1 MKDLKRYWKLLSD
14 RVDALSL
21 RERAMVFAAAAV
33 TLVALVNLLLLD
45 PVSAK
50 QKKISQQI
58 KLQQAKMKE
67 IQANIQVLAAAQGSD
82 PDAASKARLAQLKRQ
97 IEEMNARLESTQQSL
112 VPPEKMAAVLEDIL
126 RRDRQ
131 LQLVS
136 LKTLPTT
143 GLKELAAP
151 VVTAPAAQPQAP
163 ANQPAAK
170 PVANSTQ
177 DSMQNSIYR
186 HGVEITV
193 QGSYADLLHYLAQ
206 LEDVSW
212 QMYWGKANLAVG
224 DYPMAKLTLTLYTL
238 RLDKAW
244 LSI

>member
-21 RERAMVFAAAAV
+21 RERAMVFAAAVV

-50 QKKISQQI
+50 QKKMSQQI

-97 IEEMNARLESTQQSL
+97 IEELNARLESTQQSL

-151 VVTAPAAQPQAP
+151 AVTVPTAQLG
-163 ANQPAAK
+163 ANQPPAK
-170 PVANSTQ
+170 PAAS
-177 DSMQNSIYR
+177 SMQNSIYR

-212 QMYWGKANLAVG
+212 QMYWGKVTLAVG
-224 DYPMAKLTLTLYTL
+224 DYPTAKLTLTLYTL
-238 RLDKAW
+238 SLDKAW

>member
-1 MKDLKRYWKLLSD
+1 MKDLKRYWQLMSD
-14 RVDALSL
+14 RVDALTL
-21 RERAMVFAAAAV
+21 RERAMIFAAATV
-33 TLVALVNLLLLD
+33 TLVAVVSMLLLD

-50 QKKISQQI
+50 QKKLSQQI

-82 PDAASKARLAQLKRQ
+82 PDAANKARLAQLKRQ
-97 IEEMNARLESTQQSL
+97 IEEMNAHLESTQQSL
-112 VPPEKMAAVLEDIL
+112 VPPEKMATVLEDIL

-143 GLKELAAP
+143 GLKELATPASPAP
-151 VVTAPAAQPQAP
+151 VAQAQAA

-170 PVANSTQ
+170 PVVN
-177 DSMQNSIYR
+177 SMQNSIYR

-193 QGSYADLLHYLAQ
+193 QGNYADLLHYLAQ

-212 QMYWGKANLAVG
+212 QMYWGKVNLAVG
-224 DYPMAKLTLTLYTL
+224 DYPMAKLSLTLYTL
-238 RLDKAW
+238 SLDKAW

>member
-21 RERAMVFAAAAV
+21 RERAMVFAAAVV

-50 QKKISQQI
+50 QKKMSQQI

-97 IEEMNARLESTQQSL
+97 IEELNARLESTQQSL

-151 VVTAPAAQPQAP
+151 AVTVPTAQLG
-163 ANQPAAK
+163 ANQPPAK
-170 PVANSTQ
+170 PAASSMQN
-177 DSMQNSIYR
+177 SMQNSIYR

-212 QMYWGKANLAVG
+212 QMYWGKVTLAVG
-224 DYPMAKLTLTLYTL
+224 DYPTAKLTLTLYTL
-238 RLDKAW
+238 SLDKAW